1 MWFTEDAWSP
11 IVLCVIA
18 AVVFLIAWS
27 TTQRSRLLLEVPLLL
42 IAAVVIY
49 FVEQSIVTDLE
60 HVEADLH
67 SLLHTFVEESQ
78 EVRPGASQVPDTL
91 RSLDFFSAQNTTDRT
106 RVAAAVNLVSI
117 DPDFRITD
125 VQTRLT
131 NENTRAVTHFRANG
145 NVSLSGA
152 SGGGH
157 FSSRWELTWQKEGG
171 RWAVTRTKMLNVM
184 SGEEQPIPRI
194 D

>member
-11 IVLCVIA
+11 IILCVIA
-18 AVVFLIAWS
+18 AVIFLIAWS
-27 TTQRSRLLLEVPLLL
+27 TTQRPRLLLGVPLLL

-60 HVEADLH
+60 QVEADLH
-67 SLLHTFVEESQ
+67 SLVTTFVEESQ
-78 EVRPGASQVPDTL
+78 QMRPGAGQAPDAL
-91 RSLDFFSAQNTTDRT
+91 RSLEFFSEQNTTDRA
-106 RVAAAVNLVSI
+106 RVVAAVSLVTV
-117 DPDFRITD
+117 DPALRITD

-152 SGGGH
+152 GGGGH
-157 FSSRWELTWQKEGG
+157 FSSRWELTWQQEGG
-171 RWAVTRTKMLNVM
+171 RWTVTRTKMLNVM
-184 SGEEQPIPRI
+184 TGEEQSIPKI

>member
-11 IVLCVIA
+11 IILCVIA
-18 AVVFLIAWS
+18 AVIFLIAWS
-27 TTQRSRLLLEVPLLL
+27 TTQRPRLLLGVPLLL
-42 IAAVVIY
+42 LAAVVIY

-60 HVEADLH
+60 QVEADLH

-78 EVRPGASQVPDTL
+78 EVRPGAGQGPDSL
-91 RSLDFFSAQNTTDRT
+91 RSPDFFSAQNTTDRA
-106 RVAAAVNLVSI
+106 RVVAAVSLVVVDPSI
-117 DPDFRITD
+117 RITD

-184 SGEEQPIPRI
+184 SGEEQAIPRI

>member
-11 IVLCVIA
+11 IILCVIG
-18 AVVFLIAWS
+18 AVIFLIAWS
-27 TTQRSRLLLEVPLLL
+27 TTQRPRLLLGAPLLL
-42 IAAVVIY
+42 IAAVTIY

-60 HVEADLH
+60 QVQADLH

-78 EVRPGASQVPDTL
+78 GVNSAAGQVPDSL
-91 RSLDFFSAQNTTDRT
+91 RSLDFFSAQNTTDRA
-106 RVAAAVNLVSI
+106 RVAAAVHLVTV
-117 DPDFRITD
+117 DPAIRITD

-145 NVSLSGA
+145 NVSISA
-152 SGGGH
+152 HNGGGH

-184 SGEEQPIPRI
+184 NGEEQPIPRI

>member
-11 IVLCVIA
+11 IILCVIA
-18 AVVFLIAWS
+18 AVVLLIAWS
-27 TTQRSRLLLEVPLLL
+27 TTQRARLLLGVPLLL
-42 IAAVVIY
+42 LACVVIY

-60 HVEADLH
+60 QVEDDLH
-67 SLLHTFVEESQ
+67 SLLHTFVDESQ
-78 EVRPGASQVPDTL
+78 EVRPGAGQAPDSL
-91 RSLDFFSAQNTTDRT
+91 RSLDFFSAQNTTDRA
-106 RVAAAVNLVSI
+106 RVAAAVNLVVV
-117 DPDFRITD
+117 DPAIRITD

-152 SGGGH
+152 GGGGH
-157 FSSRWELTWQKEGG
+157 FSSRWELTWQKEGD

-184 SGEEQPIPRI
+184 SGEEQRIPRI

>member
-11 IVLCVIA
+11 IILCVIA
-18 AVVFLIAWS
+18 AVIFLIAWS
-27 TTQRSRLLLEVPLLL
+27 TTQRPKLLLGAPVLLL
-42 IAAVVIY
+42 AAVVIY

-60 HVEADLH
+60 QVEADLH

-78 EVRPGASQVPDTL
+78 EVRPGAGQGPDSL
-91 RSLDFFSAQNTTDRT
+91 RSLDFFSAQNTTDRA
-106 RVAAAVNLVSI
+106 RLVAAVTLVMV
-117 DPDFRITD
+117 DPAIRITD

-145 NVSLSGA
+145 NVSISA
-152 SGGGH
+152 ANGGGH

-184 SGEEQPIPRI
+184 SGEEQQIPRI